1 MNNYKNFSDTA
12 LTDSLKKGEEG
23 AITEIYSRYWSK
35 LLAIAYN
42 HTHEKQ
48 AAQEIV
54 QEILVNLWDKRNV
67 LNINSLSNY
76 LAMAVKYA
84 VLQSLQKEK
93 RRIDIAKNI
102 FGEQRINDGQAQ
114 VDALFL
120 QQYINGV
127 VEQLPEKCRLVF
139 KYSREKGK
147 TIPEIGSELNMADK
161 TVEAHLTKA
170 LKTLRYALKG
180 VGFAFLIHLF
190 LSRL

>member
-1 MNNYKNFSDTA
+1 MIDFKKFSDRELSA
-12 LTDSLKKGEEG
+12 SLKQGEEG
-23 AITEIYSRYWSK
+23 AITEIYRRYWSK
-35 LLAIAYN
+35 LLPIAYN

-54 QEILVNLWDKRNV
+54 QEVLVRLWDRRES
-67 LNINSLSNY
+67 LEIESLSNY

-84 VLQSLQKEK
+84 VLQALQKDK
-93 RRIDIAKNI
+93 RRTSIANSI
-102 FGEQRINDGQAQ
+102 TDTNASNDGHSQI
-114 VDALFL
+114 DAIFL

-147 TIPEIGSELNMADK
+147 SVAEIGAELHMANK

-180 VGFAFLIHLF
+180 VGLSIIVYLF
-190 LSRL
+190 INTM

>member
-1 MNNYKNFSDTA
+1 MTA
-12 LTDSLKKGEEG
+12 YTKFTDKQLTDSLKNGEEG
-23 AITEIYSRYWSK
+23 AITEIYNRYWSK

-42 HTHEKQ
+42 HTREKQ

-54 QEILVNLWDKRNV
+54 QNV
-67 LNINSLSNY
+67 LIALWGRRDAIAIDSLPNY

-84 VLQSLQKEK
+84 VLQSLQKDK
-93 RRIDIAKNI
+93 RRTDIA
-102 FGEQRINDGQAQ
+102 RSLYDPRAANDGEGQ
-114 VDALFL
+114 VDAIFL

-139 KYSREKGK
+139 KYSREKGR
-147 TIPEIGSELNMADK
+147 TIPEIGKELNMADK

-180 VGFAFLIHLF
+180 IGLSLLISVLF
-190 LSRL
+190 TKF